1 MDWAQAD
8 CYPVRHLPA
17 GTVLFREGDFGDT
30 MYLVAA
36 GRLQVSKRVIE
47 GADKVLSQVEAG
59 HYVGEMCLLTGT
71 TRSATATV
79 LVDTEVVEIDQQ
91 TFMALLQDQPQI
103 GLDLLRQMAE
113 NLKKTNEEL
122 ILLAL
127 EVALAQR
134 EHTPRVQRNHG
145 MCFVAAGSFA
155 SERFAEVQR
164 VVAEQAQGARH
175 PALVADLVRLGRT
188 HEALLYIIETDNPR
202 DLLEVIAP
210 FAGLVQWDISPALE
224 VNETFPMAVS
234 CNQESLPCSP

>member
-8 CYPVRHLPA
+8 SYPVRHLPA
-17 GTVLFREGDFGDT
+17 GTVLFREGDFGNT

-59 HYVGEMCLLTGT
+59 HYVGEMCLLTGA
-71 TRSATATV
+71 TRSATVTV
-79 LVDTEVVEIDQQ
+79 LVDTEVLEIDQQ
-91 TFMALLQDQPQI
+91 TFMTLLRNQPQV
-103 GLDLLRQMAE
+103 GFDLLRQMAQ
-113 NLKKTNEEL
+113 NLEKTNEEL

-134 EHTPRVQRNHG
+134 EPMPRMQRNHG
-145 MCFVAAGSFA
+145 MCFVATGSFA
-155 SERFAEVQR
+155 HERSADVRR

-175 PALVADLVRLGRT
+175 PALVADLMRLGRT

-224 VNETFPMAVS
+224 VNETFPLAVS